1 MKKSAYIFAASLA
14 LATVLSCNRAIE
26 PEEAVTPQP
35 AAETLTF
42 RAVLEQPDTKA
53 SLNSDYAV
61 VWEAGDQIAVYN
73 GTEWVS
79 SEPLTDSAIENSGRY
94 ATFSVNI
101 AEGDTYYAVYPASA
115 APSAAVSEDV
125 LAVTLPDVQ
134 VIPSGGCVAKD
145 ALVQVCKTSDKDNMV
160 FKNISSLVEFK
171 APEALDGYVR
181 FEAFD
186 AEGTALQVAGAASVN
201 AAAPAAVS
209 GNAGKVIVKGSFAAG
224 QNYFAVVYP
233 QSGVSSF
240 RFAFSKEDA
249 TNGTLKAFKT
259 GSSAIDLP
267 LNGGKKFSDLGTLKW
282 LGPLSTKADLDKW
295 AKYAD
300 YYLAGETVK
309 LGADINYEGGTWKPV
324 NGNATN
330 NRFSGLFDGQGHSIY
345 NIVISTASG
354 QNCGFFANLTSSTQ
368 MLRVKDLK
376 LGFDPSTEKADGIS
390 KIEGTNTSNTRLGAL
405 CGLLDESDVE
415 SVVNYVTV
423 TAEQDAEIHVGGL
436 IGRVQHT
443 CSIKNCCNYATVDAK
458 TTTISSIYF
467 GGIIGTTSGENVI
480 VSSCCNYGIV
490 QRSSAAGTAGSGNSF
505 IGGIVARSG
514 GNSTITIS
522 QCKNFGTVCTSNNI
536 KCGQLYIGGIVS
548 MDNTNSTITGTNL
561 IVTDCQNE
569 ETGIVKCYNLS
580 STSNNNGFG
589 GIIGRMEYESNV
601 SNCSNLG
608 KVLKVGNM
616 TTQGKFGGI
625 VGFIDG
631 ENSVVTNC
639 TNGSA
644 SNPSLGFVSD
654 LAQNNNNTNQRIGGI
669 AGHMNN
675 GTISSCTNYGTV
687 QATSDAKGKNEY
699 FGGIVGNLTVGS
711 ILNCNCYGTVSVAG
725 SEAKC
730 SAGGIVGL
738 QSGGNV
744 NQTADGC
751 KVNATISCG
760 NINNAGLVVGL
771 YTSTVTTCLGSESS
785 PIKAKGTV
793 NGTVATAA
801 NYESLLAG
809 SAAGITASG
818 VASGLNTIWATFV
831 NE

>member
-1 MKKSAYIFAASLA
+1 MKKLAYFFAAILA
-14 LATVLSCNRAIE
+14 LSSSFACNRQVEIDN
-26 PEEAVTPQP
+26 PQP
-35 AAETLTF
+35 IKETLTF
-42 RAVLEQPDTKA
+42 RAVLEQPETKA
-53 SLNSDYAV
+53 NLKDYAV
-61 VWEAGDQIAVYN
+61 VWQEGDQIAVFN
-73 GTEWVS
+73 GTKWATSAE
-79 SEPLTDSAIENSGRY
+79 LTADDIENDGRY
-94 ATFSVNI
+94 AKFSVKIDAGN
-101 AEGDTYYAVYPASA
+101 TYYAVYPASA
-115 APSAAVSEDV
+115 APSDV
-125 LAVTLPDVQ
+125 NITGDDITVTLPEIQ
-134 VIPSGGCVAKD
+134 TITPGNCAAKN
-145 ALVQVCKTSDKDNMV
+145 ALVQVCKTTDKNNMV
-160 FKNISSLVEFK
+160 FKNIASLIEFK
-171 APEALDGYVR
+171 APESVDGYVS
-181 FEAFD
+181 FEAFGAGD
-186 AEGTALQVAGAASVN
+186 AALSIAGAASVN
-201 AAAPAAVS
+201 ADSPVPVTGDAT
-209 GNAGKVIVKGSFAAG
+209 KVIVKGSFEAG
-224 QNYFAVVYP
+224 QNYFAVIYP
-233 QSGVSSF
+233 QSAVSKF
-240 RFAFSKEDA
+240 RFVFSKEDE
-249 TNGTLKAFKT
+249 TNGTMKAFRT
-259 GSSAIDLP
+259 GSTTGSALDFP
-267 LNGGKKFSDLGTLKW
+267 LNGGNKFSNLGTLSW

-300 YYLAGETVK
+300 YYLEGETVK
-309 LGADINYEGGTWKPV
+309 LGADIDYEGGTWTPV
-324 NGNATN
+324 NGNAIN

-368 MLRVKDLK
+368 RLRVKDLK

-569 ETGIVKCYNLS
+569 ETGIVQCYNLS
-580 STSNNNGFG
+580 STGNSNGFG

-631 ENSVVTNC
+631 VNSVVTNC

-644 SNPSLGFVSD
+644 NNPSLGLVSD
-654 LAQNNNNTNQRIGGI
+654 LAQNNNGTNQRIGGI

-751 KVNATISCG
+751 KVYATIRCG

-771 YTSTVTTCLGSESS
+771 YTSTVTTGLGSKSS
-785 PIKAKGTV
+785 PIKVKGTV
-793 NGTVATAA
+793 NETVATAA

-818 VASGLNTIWATFV
+818 IASGNNTIWATFAT
-831 NE
+831 E